1 MKRYVFLFV
10 LLSVGCKKE
19 VIPDPNPAI
28 LIGPVNNDKCNTAT
42 VLSNQKSQVNFS
54 WQEADHTDEYEL
66 VVRDILTNVDQK
78 KRTIRFS
85 STVVLDRGK
94 QYSWWV
100 NSQSEQTENI
110 TKSEVWTFYLEGLS
124 TSSYFPFPAKLLS
137 PENNSQITLENG
149 AFTLRW
155 EAVDLDNDIESYDVY
170 LGDDPD
176 DLKVVAENITTN
188 SFSAN
193 LNHDQYY
200 NWRVTT
206 IDKQKNVSHSS
217 VGVFRTSP

>member
-19 VIPDPNPAI
+19 AIPDPNPAM

-85 STVVLDRGK
+85 STCCFGQGK

-110 TKSEVWTFYLEGLS
+110 TKSEVWTFYLEEALNQQL
-124 TSSYFPFPAKLLS
+124 FPFSSK
-137 PENNSQITLENG
+137 T
-149 AFTLRW
+149 F
-155 EAVDLDNDIESYDVY
+155 ESR
-170 LGDDPD
+170 
-176 DLKVVAENITTN
+176 K
-188 SFSAN
+188 
-193 LNHDQYY
+193 
-200 NWRVTT
+200 
-206 IDKQKNVSHSS
+206 
-217 VGVFRTSP
+217 

>member
-1 MKRYVFLFV
+1 M
-10 LLSVGCKKE
+10 
-19 VIPDPNPAI
+19 
-28 LIGPVNNDKCNTAT
+28 
-42 VLSNQKSQVNFS
+42 
-54 WQEADHTDEYEL
+54 
-66 VVRDILTNVDQK
+66 
-78 KRTIRFS
+78 
-85 STVVLDRGK
+85 DRGK

-137 PENNSQITLENG
+137 PENNSQISLENG

-200 NWRVTT
+200 HWRVTT
-206 IDKQKNVSHSS
+206 IDKQKNVSHSL

>member
-19 VIPDPNPAI
+19 VIPDPNPAM

-42 VLSNQKSQVNFS
+42 VLNNQKSQVNFS

-124 TSSYFPFPAKLLS
+124 ASSYFPFPAKLLS
-137 PENNSQITLENG
+137 PENNSQISIENG

-200 NWRVTT
+200 HWRVTT